1 MLRAYITALAVV
13 SSSVAAQITAV
24 PPASNPG
31 SPEPKSA
38 ISMSLPDSAPARQI
52 ALGPLTSAEEARQK
66 AALARRSDKPG
77 APLQIGIARSVAAD
91 DSSVR
96 LADLP
101 WQSVAGGGRAAHID
115 VSSTG
120 ASALRV
126 GIRLHNA
133 PGQLTLRFAGSAE
146 PTKVLGSVTAR
157 ELPAAFPYWSPVID
171 GERATIEL
179 VLPAGVSPGDATLD
193 MPTISH
199 LGVGA
204 ADLKAASDPFKAV
217 GSSGSC
223 EVDVACVTNAPA
235 PAALTSAA
243 TAVVRLALTYGGST
257 FLCSGTLVNDSIAS
271 HAPYI
276 FTANHCIDDPDSS
289 DAVLAV
295 STQAA
300 EAAAS
305 ANSYWF
311 FQAAACGDHSTPNY
325 VVATGGANL
334 LARSFDYDWALL
346 RLNDAAPA
354 SASFAAWRAESLAT
368 GAAADTLHHPKGDLT
383 KLSTGTTSG
392 YHTYSDGSTFIQMQ
406 WQLGVTEPGSSGA
419 GLFVLSPDGSHY
431 ELRGGLYAG
440 SSSCSTPRGTDYFSR
455 LDNAI
460 PLLAQ
465 YLTPNVG
472 TATGA
477 IPVVEFYNASLNDYV
492 VTANPG
498 EINDLDTGI
507 HPGWIRTGYR
517 FLAYAG
523 ATSAPAGTSPVCRF
537 YVQPAFGD
545 SHFYSADPAECA
557 ATQAK
562 FPAQWVYESAAVFYI
577 LLPDKTTG
585 VCPSSS
591 HAVYR
596 FLNSA
601 NGLRHRFTVEVDL
614 RDTLV
619 ALGGWTQEG
628 YGNPPAQVAMCA
640 PNN

>member
-1 MLRAYITALAVV
+1 MLRAYITVLTVV

-38 ISMSLPDSAPARQI
+38 MSMLLPNSAPARQI
-52 ALGPLTSAEEARQK
+52 SLGPLTSAEEAQQK
-66 AALARRSDKPG
+66 AAVARRSDKPG
-77 APLQIGIARSVAAD
+77 APLQVGIARTVAAN
-91 DSSVR
+91 DSSIR
-96 LADLP
+96 LADLS
-101 WQSVAGGGRAAHID
+101 WQSVTGGGRAARID

-126 GIRLHNA
+126 GIRLRNA
-133 PGQLTLRFAGSAE
+133 PSELTLRFAGSAE
-146 PTKVLGSVTAR
+146 PTKVLGPVTAR
-157 ELPAAFPYWSPVID
+157 ELPGAFPYWSPVVD

-179 VLPAGVSPGDATLD
+179 ALPAGVSPGEGTLEIA
-193 MPTISH
+193 TISH
-199 LGVGA
+199 LSVGV
-204 ADLKAASDPFKAV
+204 ADLKAAPDPFKAI

-276 FTANHCIDDPDSS
+276 FTANHCIDDPDAS
-289 DAVLAV
+289 DAVLAA
-295 STQAA
+295 SKQSA

-305 ANSYWF
+305 VNSYWF
-311 FQAAACGDHSTPNY
+311 FQAAACGDRSTPNY

-354 SASFAAWRAESLAT
+354 GASFAAWRAEPLPT
-368 GAAADTLHHPKGDLT
+368 GAAADTLHHPEGDLT
-383 KLSTGTTSG
+383 KLSTGATTG

-419 GLFVLSPDGSHY
+419 GLFVLSPDGSNY
-431 ELRGGLYAG
+431 ELRGGLYGG

-455 LDNAI
+455 LDIAI

-465 YLTPNVG
+465 YLTPNAG

-477 IPVVEFYNASLNDYV
+477 IPVVEFYNALLNDYV
-492 VTANPG
+492 VSANPG
-498 EINDLDTGI
+498 EINDLDTGV

-517 FLAYAG
+517 FLAYAD
-523 ATSAPAGTSPVCRF
+523 ATSAPAGASPVCRF

-562 FPAQWVYESAAVFYI
+562 FPTQWIYESAAVFYI
-577 LLPDKTTG
+577 VLPDKTTG
-585 VCPSSS
+585 VCPSGA
-591 HAVYR
+591 HAVFR
-596 FLNSA
+596 FLNNA
-601 NGLRHRFTVEVDL
+601 NSLHHRYTAEVDL
-614 RDTLV
+614 RDTLI

-628 YGNPPAQVAMCA
+628 YGNPPAQVVMCT
-640 PNN
+640 PNT